1 MGIVEQ
7 SMKYR
12 KSVNPVLLPFRIS
25 FFQRFRSGII
35 GEGLLIAFGQ
45 GAQAIAMLVGVR
57 LLSELV
63 SPDIYG
69 EVTLFMGVVVLGRQ
83 VFGFPF
89 LQAALRFYPDAVNN
103 NFVYLL
109 RNTIKSYLFRIVG
122 SYTVLYLI
130 IGFGY
135 TVFTNYNISYYL
147 FVLSSGLLCC
157 EVACVLETD
166 LYNAARMQ
174 SHFVFVQVSNSWLRP
189 LFAVLAVFIFGANS
203 VSIISGYLAATA
215 VVVICLYVFPIKK
228 IGIRQSE
235 KVLDSIP
242 KFKQDICQYALP
254 LMPLAAFGW
263 VSTFGDRYLI
273 GALFDA
279 EQVGIYAVAYSLMS
293 LPFAMVQ
300 AVVERTLR
308 PIYFEAISAGEE
320 KRADQY
326 FRIWI
331 NSVFYICFAGVLIV
345 YFFHDDIA
353 KLCLAEKYHTS
364 ARLMPWIALGYFF
377 LTMSSVFE
385 KPCFA
390 YKKTIYVLLIQ
401 GAGAIFCLLVTI
413 PFLIYYGIIGAAM
426 SVPVYFF
433 MQLCASIVAY
443 RCVIRKNEMSDQC
456 L

>member
-1 MGIVEQ
+1 
-7 SMKYR
+7 MKYL
-12 KSVNPVLLPFRIS
+12 KSVTPVLPFRIS
-25 FFQRFRSGII
+25 FFQRFHSGIMV
-35 GEGLLIAFGQ
+35 EGLLIAFGQ
-45 GAQAIAMLVGVR
+45 GAQALAMLVGVR

-69 EVTLFMGVVVLGRQ
+69 EVTLFMGAVILGKQ
-83 VFGFPF
+83 IFGFPF
-89 LQAALRFYPDAVNN
+89 LQAALRFYPEAVNKN
-103 NFVYLL
+103 CVPLL
-109 RNTIKSYLFRIVG
+109 RNMIRSYLVRIVG

-130 IGFGY
+130 IGLGY
-135 TVFTNYNISYYL
+135 TVFTNHNISYYL
-147 FVLSSGLLCC
+147 FVLSAGLLCC

-174 SHFVFVQVSNSWLRP
+174 SHFVFVQISSAWLRP

-203 VSIISGYLAATA
+203 VSIISGYLVAI
-215 VVVICLYVFPIKK
+215 VLVVICLYVFPINR
-228 IGIRQSE
+228 IGIRQGE

-242 KFKQDICQYALP
+242 KFKQDIRQYALP
-254 LMPLAAFGW
+254 LMPLAVFGW
-263 VSTFGDRYLI
+263 ISTFSDRYLI

-293 LPFAMVQ
+293 LPFTMVQ

-308 PIYFEAISAGEE
+308 PLYFEAISAGDE
-320 KRADQY
+320 KRADKY
-326 FRIWI
+326 FKFWI
-331 NSVFYICFAGVLIV
+331 NSVFFVCFAGVLMV

-364 ARLMPWIALGYFF
+364 ARLMPWIALGHLF
-377 LTMSSVFE
+377 LAMSAVFE

-401 GAGAIFCLLVTI
+401 GAGAFFCLVVAI
-413 PFLIYYGIIGAAM
+413 PFMIYYGIIGAAIA
-426 SVPVYFF
+426 VPVYCFV
-433 MQLCASIVAY
+433 QWSASIAAY
-443 RCVIRKNEMSDQC
+443 RRVIRKNEMSDQC